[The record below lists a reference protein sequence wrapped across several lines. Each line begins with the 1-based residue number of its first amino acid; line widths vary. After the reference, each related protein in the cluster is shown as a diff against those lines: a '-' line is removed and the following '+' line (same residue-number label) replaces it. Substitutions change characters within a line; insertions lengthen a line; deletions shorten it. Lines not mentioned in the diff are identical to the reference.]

1 MFVLIKI
8 RWLQVKR
15 ELIQLG
21 VLYSLI
27 VGAGLAVLLFLSYT
41 FINQPQYSM
50 YVMIGIV
57 ATILSIHLNR
67 KDISF
72 INKQVPLPIA
82 NIFFEYLILCLP
94 FILMMIFSAKALLV
108 FPLLLSLILVS
119 LIKTK
124 NTYRTALPFLSAI
137 VKPLSTEWLSGI
149 RRNQWVIIPCYL
161 ATIATLGFKIVP
173 LVFIWVMTATITSF
187 YVECESKQEFYLFSS
202 AKQLFWFKIKSALL
216 LYSKYVLPLLIINSC
231 INTDAILINL
241 IFFISQLILIL
252 LAVALKY
259 SMFTPNSILS
269 GNNVIMS
276 IAVIASAI
284 PFLFPVPLLMAIR
297 SYRKALSNLSTYYYD

>member
-1 MFVLIKI
+1 MLVLLKI

-15 ELIQLG
+15 GLIQLG
-21 VLYSLI
+21 ILYSLI
-27 VGAGLAVLLFLSYT
+27 VAVGLAVLLFLFYT
-41 FINQPQYSM
+41 FINQPEYSI
-50 YVMIGIV
+50 YVMPGIV
-57 ATILSIHLNR
+57 ATVLSIHLNR

-82 NIFFEYLILCLP
+82 NIFFEYLSVCMP
-94 FILMMIFSAKALLV
+94 FILMMLFSTKPLLV
-108 FPLLLSLILVS
+108 FPLLLSLFLIS
-119 LIKTK
+119 FIKTK

-137 VKPLSTEWLSGI
+137 VKPYSVEWLGGI
-149 RRNQWVIIPCYL
+149 RRNRWVIIPCYV
-161 ATIATLGFKIVP
+161 AAIATLGFKIVP
-173 LVFIWVMTATITSF
+173 LAFIWVMTATITSF

-202 AKQLFWFKIKSALL
+202 AKQLFRFKLKSALI

-231 INTDAILINL
+231 IHTDAILINL

-252 LAVALKY
+252 LAIALKY
-259 SMFTPNSILS
+259 SLFTPNSILS
-269 GNNVIMS
+269 GSNVIMS